1 MLAMVNGI
9 QEFGSR
15 ACEVAIVGSQGKGYG
30 PVGDAIGV
38 VFWVIAA
45 LVFSGVCGVVMA
57 FGAFL
62 AGLLLG

>member
-1 MLAMVNGI
+1 
-9 QEFGSR
+9 
-15 ACEVAIVGSQGKGYG
+15 VGSQGKGYG